1 VDGCCASSG
10 PANHPNV
17 SNNDSAID
25 LAVIS
30 VLTPVRPYWLSFHS
44 SYQAI

>member
-1 VDGCCASSG
+1 MN
-10 PANHPNV
+10 PAKV

-30 VLTPVRPYWLSFHS
+30 ILTSVGPYWFSFHS